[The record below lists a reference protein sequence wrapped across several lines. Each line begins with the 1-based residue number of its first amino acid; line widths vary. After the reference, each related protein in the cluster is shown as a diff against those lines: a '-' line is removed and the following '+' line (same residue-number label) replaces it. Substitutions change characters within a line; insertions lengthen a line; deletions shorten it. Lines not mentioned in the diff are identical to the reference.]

1 MLETDAPAL
10 RHPDSNRF
18 KRQRST
24 MSKPVTSEERRL
36 KALLGKIA
44 KLVNEADLVEPASP
58 LVAIPQPISVSLEQ
72 AAALLGVATSTL
84 TDFIHSG
91 QLPTLRVGRRI
102 LVRLDTLHAFA
113 KDLETDEPSA

>member
-1 MLETDAPAL
+1 
-10 RHPDSNRF
+10 
-18 KRQRST
+18 

-36 KALLGKIA
+36 KALLGRIA
-44 KLVNEADLVEPASP
+44 KLVNEADLVEPAPP